1 MLPLY
6 PRITAVEV
14 PAPFVVHLTFADGTQ
29 GTVDLG
35 PSIRGRGGVFVPFQ
49 DPDYFAQV
57 RVDPE
62 SGTIVWPNGV
72 DLDPD
77 VLYHKAHFPGDPIL
91 MDEP

>member
-14 PAPFVVHLTFADGTQ
+14 RRHYVIVLRFVDGSQ
-29 GTVDLG
+29 GEVDLG
-35 PSIRGRGGVFVPFQ
+35 PRIRGRGGVFAPLQ
-49 DPDYFAQV
+49 DPAFFAQV

-62 SGTIVWPNGV
+62 AGTIVWPNGL

-77 VLYHKAHFPGDPIL
+77 VLYHEAHHKTPLPDPSI
-91 MDEP
+91 

>member
-14 PAPFVVHLTFADGTQ
+14 RAPFLVFLTFTDGSQ

-35 PSIRGRGGVFVPFQ
+35 PSIRGRGGVFAPLQ
-49 DPDYFAQV
+49 NPDFFAQV
-57 RVDPE
+57 RVDAE
-62 SGTIVWPNGV
+62 AGTIVWPNGV

-77 VLYHKAHFPGDPIL
+77 VLYHQAHHRDASASTGHP
-91 MDEP
+91 